1 MVGIFS
7 NDYDYNCWCH
17 TTSAQSQFY
26 YIMIK
31 ICGLVDDPKLL
42 TAGKQYELEKSQ
54 IAKSKTAIQRIIMAI
69 RNITNPFEVIEK
81 VHLFNLESGAPTP
94 KDVERDALRGEKIRK
109 EKSFCT
115 KLF

>member
-1 MVGIFS
+1 
-7 NDYDYNCWCH
+7 
-17 TTSAQSQFY
+17 
-26 YIMIK
+26 MIK

-42 TAGKQYELEKSQ
+42 TAGKQHELEKFQ